1 MLTNKQI
8 KEVEELASLHFKDAE
23 ILLITGIKEICQT
36 FRNSVKKGK
45 LMREAKVRKSVF
57 EMAEAGSGPAQ
68 TLAVK
73 IIEQNR

>member
-8 KEVEELASLHFKDAE
+8 KEVEEFASLHFKDAE
-23 ILLITGIKEICQT
+23 IMLITGIMEICQT

-45 LMREAKVRKSVF
+45 LMSEAKVRKSVF

>member
-1 MLTNKQI
+1 MLSSKKI

-23 ILLITGIKEICQT
+23 ILLITGITEICQT

-45 LMREAKVRKSVF
+45 LMSEAKVRKSVF

-73 IIEQNR
+73 IIEQNK